1 MYVRMYPIY
10 GIVFGLSYWNSDMD
24 DQIMLE
30 EEEQIKEHAIQLTLG
45 IIGVNFTI
53 WSKQD

>member
-10 GIVFGLSYWNSDMD
+10 GMVFGLSYWNSDMD
-24 DQIMLE
+24 DQIMPE
-30 EEEQIKEHAIQLTLG
+30 GEEQIKEHAIQLTLG
-45 IIGVNFTI
+45 IIGVNFTV